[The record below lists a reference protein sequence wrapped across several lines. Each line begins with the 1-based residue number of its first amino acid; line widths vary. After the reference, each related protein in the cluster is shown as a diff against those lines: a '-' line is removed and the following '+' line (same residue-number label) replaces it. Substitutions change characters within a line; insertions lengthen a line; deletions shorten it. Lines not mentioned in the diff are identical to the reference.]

1 MEVRESVRIESGGG
15 QGDLIE
21 KVRVEQGLKE
31 VKELTRWQILKGKC
45 SQQREQSRGSQQRLE
60 QRC

>member
-1 MEVRESVRIESGGG
+1 MEVGESLHIESSGG

-21 KVRVEQGLKE
+21 KVRVKQVLKE
-31 VKELTRWQILKGKC
+31 VKELTRWQILKVKC
-45 SQQREQSRGSQQRLE
+45 SQQREWLE

>member
-45 SQQREQSRGSQQRLE
+45 SQQREWLE
-60 QRC
+60 QWC